1 MRGLSGWKK
10 RLPDVID
17 SRQVSPGNLGLNL
30 PQVKQPWHIQERR
43 YLIFTRRGPVEL
55 VLRPKQVM
63 AGVCLVITGLISSGW
78 LAVQMLTSAVQVTH
92 SEMAKPALAASLT
105 GPAGLDIDAL
115 NPAQPDGSRWQAHR
129 EALPEPSDT
138 PLPAQLSARPPMALP
153 DQAPPAQTAAD
164 GLAEAGQSETVQLGQ
179 LASRLSELGPTAAQ
193 PGPEPLAG
201 RDSPTSEEKRAP
213 MIAQPLR
220 LASAGARM
228 APAIAEK
235 LSKPGD
241 TQPTSLGV
249 VQPPLLQD
257 PANVPPDWQAAM
269 GAPLVDERVRATR
282 FYMGIEQEAM
292 QMAQLLAE
300 LGIEAKPDMP
310 ALVQPDPALLK
321 AGLDSPDFLLGLRDR
336 VLLLEAYREIFR
348 KIPFQPP
355 MAHYYISSKYGMR
368 THPISKKWTKHHGL
382 DMAGAWQESVLSP
395 ADGKVIFAGWE
406 GSFGRVVRLQHA
418 HGITTTYA
426 HLGRISVVLGQQVT
440 EGTILGR
447 MGSSGRSDGLHLHFE
462 IRVNGESR
470 DPEKFFAVGRKLMGR
485 GTLRPGTISG

>member
-63 AGVCLVITGLISSGW
+63 AGVCLVITGLLSSGW
-78 LAVQMLTSAVQVTH
+78 LAIQMLTSAVQVTH

-105 GPAGLDIDAL
+105 GPASLDVAL
-115 NPAQPDGSRWQAHR
+115 NTAQPESNRWQARR

-138 PLPAQLSARPPMALP
+138 PLPTALSARLRP
-153 DQAPPAQTAAD
+153 AP
-164 GLAEAGQSETVQLGQ
+164 LAEAFKTDADLSETGLSDTGLSNTGLSDSGLSDAGQPDTILSGQ
-179 LASRLSELGPTAAQ
+179 LARRLSEPAAIEGP
-193 PGPEPLAG
+193 PEPL
-201 RDSPTSEEKRAP
+201 TE
-213 MIAQPLR
+213 QPGR
-220 LASAGARM
+220 LASAGQRSASGQDGLTGADNTAM
-228 APAIAEK
+228 LAA
-235 LSKPGD
+235 G
-241 TQPTSLGV
+241 SLGSA
-249 VQPPLLQD
+249 PPLLQD
-257 PANVPPDWQAAM
+257 PAAVPPDWQAQM
-269 GAPLVDERVRATR
+269 GAPRVDERVRAMR
-282 FYMGIEQEAM
+282 FYMGIEQEAL

-300 LGIEAKPDMP
+300 LGIEAKPNLP
-310 ALVQPDPALLK
+310 ALTPPDPALLK
-321 AGLDSPDFLLGLRDR
+321 AGLDAPDFLLGLRDR
-336 VLLLEAYREIFR
+336 VLLLEAYRGIFR
-348 KIPFQPP
+348 QIPFQPP

-368 THPISKKWTKHHGL
+368 THPVTKKRSMHHGL

-395 ADGKVIFAGWE
+395 ADGTVIFAGWE

-418 HGITTTYA
+418 HGVTTTYA
-426 HLGRISVVLGQQVT
+426 HLGRISVSPGQQVT

-470 DPEKFFAVGRKLMGR
+470 DPEDFFAVGRKLIGR
-485 GTLRPGTISG
+485 GSLRPGSMTG